1 MDLLAYK
8 NSMQNLPMPTIGQT
22 EKFIDFVA
30 NNHSW
35 YKHLPEERLEPF
47 IFYLDPNAGKILE
60 RIEEK
65 EIFNNKKH
73 YCFKEMSSPNYQTS
87 YGTWQYYTNCYS
99 VNFIPNSDGSISDTR
114 PLIGLNIINIEGEA
128 NEIPEEVINHG
139 TFMMSRYLHKRAFEN
154 AHNYSDENGISF
166 AENHKIIISE
176 LKQHLSS
183 FLNFIYNK

>member
-47 IFYLDPNAGKILE
+47 IFYLDPNAGKLLE
-60 RIEEK
+60 RIEER
-65 EIFNNKKH
+65 ESFNNKKH
-73 YCFKEMSSPNYQTS
+73 YCFKEMSSSNYQTS

-128 NEIPEEVINHG
+128 NEIP
-139 TFMMSRYLHKRAFEN
+139 
-154 AHNYSDENGISF
+154 
-166 AENHKIIISE
+166 
-176 LKQHLSS
+176 
-183 FLNFIYNK
+183 